1 MAGRDP
7 AGRLEVAARSGHHAG
22 MTGASQE
29 YAEESADPVAR
40 QVARGVCRL
49 FERLGHAGLTEF
61 ALKSGRR
68 ADVIALGPGGEL
80 SIVEIKSSL
89 ADFRSDGKWPQYLEF
104 CERYYFAV
112 PRGFPLEVLP
122 QDQGLILAD
131 GYDAAILR
139 EAEPRPMAAA
149 RRKAVTL
156 RFGQVAARRLRLLL
170 DPQPLDV
177 TRGV

>member
-1 MAGRDP
+1 MTRKSESESTEEP
-7 AGRLEVAARSGHHAG
+7 ADA
-22 MTGASQE
+22 
-29 YAEESADPVAR
+29 VAR

-49 FERLGHAGLTEF
+49 FDRLGHAGLTEF
-61 ALKSGRR
+61 VLRSGRR

-89 ADFRSDGKWPQYLEF
+89 ADFRSDAKWPQYLEF

-112 PRGFPLEVLP
+112 PRGFPLEILP
-122 QDQGLILAD
+122 GDQGLILAD

-139 EAEPRPMAAA
+139 EAEARPMAAA

-170 DPQPLDV
+170 DPQGPDQV
-177 TRGV
+177 PRG

>member
-1 MAGRDP
+1 MP
-7 AGRLEVAARSGHHAG
+7 LSTTVKPEP
-22 MTGASQE
+22 
-29 YAEESADPVAR
+29 ADPVAR

-49 FERLGHAGLTEF
+49 LDRLGHVGLTEF
-61 ALKSGRR
+61 VLRSGRR

-80 SIVEIKSSL
+80 TIVEIKSSL
-89 ADFRSDGKWPQYLEF
+89 ADFRADGKWPEYLAF

-122 QDQGLILAD
+122 EDQGLILAD

-139 EAEPRPMAAA
+139 EAEHRPLAAA

-156 RFGQVAARRLRLLL
+156 RFGQVAARRLQLLL
-170 DPQPLDV
+170 DPQGADPG
-177 TRGV
+177 RPA